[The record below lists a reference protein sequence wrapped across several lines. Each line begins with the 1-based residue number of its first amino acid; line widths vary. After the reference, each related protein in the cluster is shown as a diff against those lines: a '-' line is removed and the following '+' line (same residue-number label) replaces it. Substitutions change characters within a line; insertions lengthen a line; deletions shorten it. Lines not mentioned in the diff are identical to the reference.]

1 MKNRK
6 QLNISLGW
14 YKNNPLNIL
23 RVSIGEVIEDVPSG
37 WLSIVLFQVVIG
49 KLEFSIMVDTQ

>member
-23 RVSIGEVIEDVPSG
+23 RISIGEVIEDVPSG

>member
-23 RVSIGEVIEDVPSG
+23 RISIGEVIEDVPSG

-49 KLEFSIMVDTQ
+49 KLEFSIMVDKQ

>member
-23 RVSIGEVIEDVPSG
+23 RVSIGEIIEDVPSG

-49 KLEFSIMVDTQ
+49 KLEFSIMVDKQ